1 MLFWPLINYK
11 LLNEEKYKMNKAT
24 YGKYKRQFFILCG
37 LIMVASLVFLLLQK
51 KTTLKSSDEFNK
63 EINNLY
69 SFFVNKNSNL
79 QNKKIIKI
87 KSGDSLQR
95 ILLKEGIPQSE
106 INKIYSQIIKKFDL
120 KKIQQGQ
127 DLKVILNKNN
137 GQISISRLSFQLDS
151 LSTVHLYSNQNDYAV
166 KIIKKNL
173 EKVNFLAQGVIQN
186 SLYGSANKVGVD
198 PEIIIE
204 FARIFGFEIDFQRD
218 IRANDEFKIFYER
231 YEDDDGE
238 THKNGNILF
247 AYMKNNGREITLYRY
262 TDAKKISGY
271 YTADGKSI
279 EKALMKTPINGA
291 RLSSVFGFR
300 KHPILGYNKLH
311 QGTDFAAPRGTPVM
325 ASGSGTIERASW
337 FGAYGKYV
345 SIRHNSTYKTA
356 YAHLSGFGKGIK
368 AGTKV
373 QQGRIIGYVGS
384 TGRSTGPHLHYEV
397 LVNNKRVNSQ
407 RLNLPSGRSLN
418 KEEIIDFNTQI
429 KRVKELAATSKK
441 SG

>member
-1 MLFWPLINYK
+1 MK
-11 LLNEEKYKMNKAT
+11 KAT
-24 YGKYKRQFFILCG
+24 YGKYKRQFFILFS
-37 LIMVASLVFLLLQK
+37 LVILVSLVFLLLQK
-51 KTTLKSSDEFNK
+51 KTPLKSSNEFNK

-137 GQISISRLSFQLDS
+137 NQISISRLSFQLDS

-186 SLYGSANKVGVD
+186 SLYGSASKVGVD

-231 YEDDDGE
+231 YEDDDKE
-238 THKNGNILF
+238 VQKNGNILF
-247 AYMKNNGREITLYRY
+247 AYMKNNGKEISLYRF
-262 TDAKKISGY
+262 TDQKKITGY

-300 KHPILGYNKLH
+300 RHPILGYNKLH
-311 QGTDFAAPRGTPVM
+311 QGTDFAAPRGTPIM
-325 ASGSGTIERASW
+325 ASGSGTIEKASW

-345 SIRHNSTYKTA
+345 RIRHNSTYKTA

-368 AGTKV
+368 SGSRV
-373 QQGRIIGYVGS
+373 QQGQIIGYVGS

-397 LVNNKRVNSQ
+397 LINNKRVNSQ
-407 RLNLPSGRSLN
+407 KLNLPSGKNLTGVE
-418 KEEIIDFNTQI
+418 KQDFENI
-429 KRVKELAATSKK
+429 KK
-441 SG
+441 SFDKLLSQNQVR

>member
-1 MLFWPLINYK
+1 
-11 LLNEEKYKMNKAT
+11 
-24 YGKYKRQFFILCG
+24 
-37 LIMVASLVFLLLQK
+37 LLLQK

-69 SFFVNKNSNL
+69 SFFVNKNLNL

-106 INKIYSQIIKKFDL
+106 INKIYSKIIKKFDL

-137 GQISISRLSFQLDS
+137 NQTSISRLSFQLDS
-151 LSTVHLYSNQNDYAV
+151 LSTVHLYSSQNDYAV
-166 KIIKKNL
+166 KIIEKNL

-186 SLYGSANKVGVD
+186 SLYGSASKVGVD

-231 YEDDDGE
+231 YEDDDDE
-238 THKNGNILF
+238 IHKNGNILF

-325 ASGSGTIERASW
+325 ASGSGTVERASW

-373 QQGRIIGYVGS
+373 QQGKIIGYVGS

-429 KRVKELAATSKK
+429 KRVKELAATSKRN
-441 SG
+441 G